1 MLLLCF
7 CIVEIRKEKS
17 MKKYWHK
24 LSLLQKN
31 VLLTVLVI
39 LTLVGSMGALS
50 FNMFQSSMMSIFERQ
65 SFETGDAV
73 LNQLDLEIVKDVAKN
88 PTAQRVK
95 KEKLTEQ
102 LDKAIKDMK
111 SVGQTYVT
119 GAKLNDKAELQ
130 IVDLDTKL
138 ANTVSVKPGEYYEQP
153 TYWMKTYDKVIQTK
167 QAQMTEVYED
177 ELGFWITILEPV
189 TDENKNIIA
198 IVAAD
203 LEASIIPLTKKN
215 FMIQGLL
222 FIIISLT
229 IAITIQIFISRNSL
243 SPLKDLQEGLRKV
256 GEGDLS
262 IKLNERSDDIGIT
275 NTYFNNTIKKFNS
288 IIDKVRQT
296 AEQVSTFSQE
306 LSVSTKEN
314 SIAFKE
320 IASAITGLNLGAHS
334 HEYVV
339 QKCLGIVQEMESKM
353 KEIKGDAKQV
363 GNALED
369 MDQHSVEGKDLIKK
383 IVNQMKRIKY
393 TVQDV
398 SSSIYALEVR
408 SKEIHEILTVITTI
422 SNQTNSLALNASTE
436 SSCAGEMGEEFSGV
450 ADEVRILAERTEAS
464 ARDIAKLIGE
474 TQAEAERAVRSIQKS
489 SKEVESGITLV
500 QSSGAFFEKISESAQ
515 SVTNQIKANSSNSRD
530 VLENSQSIVQAV
542 NELSHIANTYECS
555 SSNVEIS
562 MKEQEMYVQ
571 DIAELANSLN
581 WISQELQEL
590 IGGFKIK

>member
-1 MLLLCF
+1 
-7 CIVEIRKEKS
+7 

-50 FNMFQSSMMSIFERQ
+50 FNMFQNSMMSIFERQ

-73 LNQLDLEIVKDVAKN
+73 LNQLDLEIVRDVAKD

-119 GAKLNDKAELQ
+119 GSKLNDKAELQ
-130 IVDLDTKL
+130 IVALDTEL

-177 ELGFWITILEPV
+177 ELGFWVTILEPV

-203 LEASIIPLTKKN
+203 LDASIIPLTKKQ

-275 NTYFNNTIKKFNS
+275 NTYFNNTINKFNS

-296 AEQVSTFSQE
+296 AEQVSTSSQE

-314 SIAFKE
+314 STAFKE

-339 QKCLGIVQEMESKM
+339 QKCLEIVQEMESKM
-353 KEIKGDAKQV
+353 KEIKGAAKQV
-363 GNALED
+363 GNAVED
-369 MDQHSVEGKDLIKK
+369 MEQHSVEGKDLIKQ
-383 IVNQMKRIKY
+383 ILNQMKRIQD

-398 SSSIYALEVR
+398 PSSIYAFEAR

-422 SNQTNSLALNASTE
+422 SNQTNSLAFNASTE

-489 SKEVESGITLV
+489 SKEVELGITLV

-515 SVTNQIKANSSNSRD
+515 SVTNQIKATSNHSSDILKDN
-530 VLENSQSIVQAV
+530 QTIVQFI
-542 NELSHIANTYECS
+542 NELSHIANTYVNS
-555 SSNVEIS
+555 GSNVETS
-562 MKEQEMYVQ
+562 MKEQELYVQ
-571 DIAELANSLN
+571 DIAELANSLK
-581 WISQELQEL
+581 WLSQELQEL
-590 IGGFKIK
+590 IGEFKSK

>member
-1 MLLLCF
+1 
-7 CIVEIRKEKS
+7 

-50 FNMFQSSMMSIFERQ
+50 FNMFQNSMMSIFERQ

-73 LNQLDLEIVKDVAKN
+73 LNQLDLEIVRDVAKD

-95 KEKLTEQ
+95 KEKLTGQ
-102 LDKAIKDMK
+102 LDKSIKDMK

-130 IVDLDTKL
+130 IVALDTQL

-177 ELGFWITILEPV
+177 ELGFWVTILEPV

-243 SPLKDLQEGLRKV
+243 SPVKDLQEGLRKV

-275 NTYFNNTIKKFNS
+275 NIYFNNTIKKFNR

-296 AEQVSTFSQE
+296 AEQVSTSSQE

-339 QKCLGIVQEMESKM
+339 QKCFGIVQEMESKM
-353 KEIKGDAKQV
+353 KEIKGAAKQV
-363 GNALED
+363 GNAVED
-369 MDQHSVEGKDLIKK
+369 MEQHSVEGKDLIKQ
-383 IVNQMKRIKY
+383 IVNQMKRIQD

-398 SSSIYALEVR
+398 PSSIYAFEAR

-450 ADEVRILAERTEAS
+450 ADEVSILAERTEAS

-489 SKEVESGITLV
+489 SKEVELGISLV

-515 SVTNQIKANSSNSRD
+515 SVTNQIKATSNHSSDILKDN
-530 VLENSQSIVQAV
+530 QTIVHFI
-542 NELSHIANTYECS
+542 NELSHIANTYVNS
-555 SSNVEIS
+555 SSNVETS
-562 MKEQEMYVQ
+562 MKEQELYVQ
-571 DIAELANSLN
+571 EIAELANSLN
-581 WISQELQEL
+581 WLSQELQGL
-590 IGGFKIK
+590 IGEFKSK

>member
-1 MLLLCF
+1 MG
-7 CIVEIRKEKS
+7 
-17 MKKYWHK
+17 KYWHK

-31 VLLTVLVI
+31 ILLTVLVI
-39 LTLVGSMGALS
+39 LTLVGSIGALS

-73 LNQLDLEIVKDVAKN
+73 LNQLDLEIVRDVAKD

-102 LDKAIKDMK
+102 LDKSIKDMK
-111 SVGQTYVT
+111 SVGQTYAT

-130 IVDLDTKL
+130 IVALDTQL
-138 ANTVSVKPGEYYEQP
+138 ANTVSVKLGEYYEQP

-177 ELGFWITILEPV
+177 ELGFWVTILEPV

-203 LEASIIPLTKKN
+203 LDASIIPLTKKQ

-275 NTYFNNTIKKFNS
+275 NIYFNNTIKKFNS

-296 AEQVSTFSQE
+296 AEQVSTSSQE

-353 KEIKGDAKQV
+353 KEIKGATKQV

-369 MDQHSVEGKDLIKK
+369 MDQHSVEGKDLGKQ
-383 IVNQMKRIKY
+383 IVNQMKRIKD

-436 SSCAGEMGEEFSGV
+436 SSCAGERGEEFSGV
-450 ADEVRILAERTEAS
+450 ADELRILAERTEAS

-474 TQAEAERAVRSIQKS
+474 TQAEAERAVKSIQKS

-515 SVTNQIKANSSNSRD
+515 SVTNQIKANSNNSSD
-530 VLENSQSIVQAV
+530 ILKDNQTIVQFV
-542 NELSHIANTYECS
+542 NELSHIANTYVNS
-555 SSNVEIS
+555 SSNVETS
-562 MKEQEMYVQ
+562 MKEQELYVQ

-581 WISQELQEL
+581 WLSQELQGL
-590 IGGFKIK
+590 IGEFKSK

>member
-1 MLLLCF
+1 
-7 CIVEIRKEKS
+7 
-17 MKKYWHK
+17 MKKYWLK

-31 VLLTVLVI
+31 ILLTVLVI

-50 FNMFQSSMMSIFERQ
+50 FNMFQNSMMSIFERQ
-65 SFETGDAV
+65 SFETGDTV
-73 LNQLDLEIVKDVAKN
+73 INQLDVEIVRDVAKD

-130 IVDLDTKL
+130 IVALDTKL

-177 ELGFWITILEPV
+177 ELGFWVTILEPV

-203 LEASIIPLTKKN
+203 LDASIIPLTKKQ

-229 IAITIQIFISRNSL
+229 IAITIQIFISRSSL

-275 NTYFNNTIKKFNS
+275 NIYFNNTIKKFNS

-296 AEQVSTFSQE
+296 AEQVSTSSQE

-339 QKCLGIVQEMESKM
+339 QKCLGTVQEMESKM
-353 KEIKGDAKQV
+353 KEIKGAAKQV

-369 MDQHSVEGKDLIKK
+369 MDQHSAKGKDLIKQ
-383 IVNQMKRIKY
+383 IVNQMKRIKD

-398 SSSIYALEVR
+398 SSSIYALEAR

-422 SNQTNSLALNASTE
+422 SNQTHSLALNASTE

-450 ADEVRILAERTEAS
+450 ADEVRILAKRTEAS

-500 QSSGAFFEKISESAQ
+500 QSSGAFFEKISESAK
-515 SVTNQIKANSSNSRD
+515 SVTNQIKANSNNSSD
-530 VLENSQSIVQAV
+530 ILKDNQTIVQFV
-542 NELSHIANTYECS
+542 NELSHIVNTYVNS
-555 SSNVEIS
+555 SSNVEKS
-562 MKEQEMYVQ
+562 MKEQELYVQ

-581 WISQELQEL
+581 WLSQELQGL
-590 IGGFKIK
+590 IGEFKSK

>member
-1 MLLLCF
+1 
-7 CIVEIRKEKS
+7 

-73 LNQLDLEIVKDVAKN
+73 LNQLDLEIVKDVAKD

-102 LDKAIKDMK
+102 LDKSIKDMK
-111 SVGQTYVT
+111 SVGQTYAT

-130 IVDLDTKL
+130 IVALDTQL

-177 ELGFWITILEPV
+177 ELGFWVTILEPV

-203 LEASIIPLTKKN
+203 LDASIIPLTKKQ

-275 NTYFNNTIKKFNS
+275 NIYFNNTIKKFNS

-353 KEIKGDAKQV
+353 KEIKGAARQV
-363 GNALED
+363 GNALEE
-369 MDQHSVEGKDLIKK
+369 MDQHSVEGKDLIKQ
-383 IVNQMKRIKY
+383 IVNQMKRIRD

-398 SSSIYALEVR
+398 SFSIYALEVR

-436 SSCAGEMGEEFSGV
+436 SSCAGELGEEFSGV

-474 TQAEAERAVRSIQKS
+474 TQAEAERAVKSIQKS

-515 SVTNQIKANSSNSRD
+515 SVTNQIKANSNNSSD
-530 VLENSQSIVQAV
+530 ILKDNQTIVQFV
-542 NELSHIANTYECS
+542 NELSHIANTYVNS
-555 SSNVEIS
+555 SSNVETS
-562 MKEQEMYVQ
+562 MKEQELYVQ

-581 WISQELQEL
+581 WLSQELQGL
-590 IGGFKIK
+590 IGEFNSK

>member
-1 MLLLCF
+1 
-7 CIVEIRKEKS
+7 

-50 FNMFQSSMMSIFERQ
+50 FNMFQNSMMFIFERQ
-65 SFETGDAV
+65 SFETGDT
-73 LNQLDLEIVKDVAKN
+73 LINQLDLEIVRDVAKD
-88 PTAQRVK
+88 PTAQRVE

-102 LDKAIKDMK
+102 LDKAIKNMK

-130 IVDLDTKL
+130 LVALDTEL
-138 ANTVSVKPGEYYEQP
+138 ADTVSEKLGSVKTGDYYEHP
-153 TYWMKTYDKVIQTK
+153 THWKKTYDQVMKTK

-177 ELGFWITILEPV
+177 VLGTWVTILEPI
-189 TDENKNIIA
+189 TDENNNIIA

-203 LEASIIPLTKKN
+203 LDASIIPLTKKE
-215 FMIQGLL
+215 FIVHGLL

-229 IAITIQIFISRNSL
+229 IAITIQIFISRKSL

-275 NTYFNNTIKKFNS
+275 NIFFNNTIKKFNR

-296 AEQVSTFSQE
+296 AEQVSTSSQE
-306 LSVSTKEN
+306 LSVSTKAN

-320 IASAITGLNLGAHS
+320 IASATTGLNLGAHS

-339 QKCLGIVQEMESKM
+339 QKCLGIVQDMESKM
-353 KEIKGDAKQV
+353 KEIKGAAKQV
-363 GNALED
+363 RNASEE
-369 MDQHSVEGKDLIKK
+369 MEQHSGVGKDLIKR
-383 IVNQMKRIKY
+383 IVNQMIRIQD

-398 SSSIYALEVR
+398 CSSMYALEAR
-408 SKEIHEILTVITTI
+408 SKEISEILTVITTM
-422 SNQTNSLALNASTE
+422 SNQTSLLALNAYTE
-436 SSCAGEMGEEFSGV
+436 ASCAGELGKGFSVV
-450 ADEVRILAERTEAS
+450 ADEVRILAEKNEAS
-464 ARDIAKLIGE
+464 ARDIAKLIDE
-474 TQAEAERAVRSIQKS
+474 TQAEADEAVRSIQKS

-515 SVTNQIKANSSNSRD
+515 SVASQIKVASNNSSDILKDN
-530 VLENSQSIVQAV
+530 QTIVQIV
-542 NELSHIANTYECS
+542 NELSHIANTYVNS
-555 SSNVEIS
+555 SSNVETS
-562 MKEQEMYVQ
+562 MKEQELYVQ

-581 WISQELQEL
+581 WLSQELQEL
-590 IGGFKIK
+590 IGEFKSK

>member
-1 MLLLCF
+1 
-7 CIVEIRKEKS
+7 

-73 LNQLDLEIVKDVAKN
+73 LNQLDLEIVKDVAKD

-130 IVDLDTKL
+130 IVALDTQL

-153 TYWMKTYDKVIQTK
+153 TYWMKTYDKVMQTK

-177 ELGFWITILEPV
+177 ELGFWVTILEPV

-203 LEASIIPLTKKN
+203 LDASIIPLTKKQ

-262 IKLNERSDDIGIT
+262 IKLNEKSDDIGIT

-353 KEIKGDAKQV
+353 KEIKGAAKQV

-369 MDQHSVEGKDLIKK
+369 MDQHSVEGKDLIKQ
-383 IVNQMKRIKY
+383 IVNQMKRIKD

-408 SKEIHEILTVITTI
+408 SKETHEILTVITTI

-474 TQAEAERAVRSIQKS
+474 TQAEAERAVKSIQKS

-515 SVTNQIKANSSNSRD
+515 SVTNQIKANSNNSSD
-530 VLENSQSIVQAV
+530 ILKDNQTIVQFV
-542 NELSHIANTYECS
+542 NELSHIVNTYVNS
-555 SSNVEIS
+555 SSNVETS
-562 MKEQEMYVQ
+562 MKEQELYVQ

-581 WISQELQEL
+581 WLSQELQGL
-590 IGGFKIK
+590 IGEFKSK

>member
-1 MLLLCF
+1 
-7 CIVEIRKEKS
+7 

-50 FNMFQSSMMSIFERQ
+50 FNMFQNSMMSIFERQ

-73 LNQLDLEIVKDVAKN
+73 LNQLDLEMVRDVAKD

-102 LDKAIKDMK
+102 LDKSIKDMK

-130 IVDLDTKL
+130 IVALDTEL
-138 ANTVSVKPGEYYEQP
+138 ANTVSVKPVEYYEQP

-353 KEIKGDAKQV
+353 KEIKGVAKQV

-369 MDQHSVEGKDLIKK
+369 MEQHSVEGKDLIKQ
-383 IVNQMKRIKY
+383 IVNQMKRIQD

-398 SSSIYALEVR
+398 SSSIYAFEAR

-474 TQAEAERAVRSIQKS
+474 TQAEAERAVRSIQES
-489 SKEVESGITLV
+489 SKEVELGITLV

-515 SVTNQIKANSSNSRD
+515 SVTNQIKATSNHSSDILKN
-530 VLENSQSIVQAV
+530 NQTIVHFI
-542 NELSHIANTYECS
+542 NELSNIANTYVNS
-555 SSNVEIS
+555 SSNVETS
-562 MKEQEMYVQ
+562 MKEQELYVQ

-581 WISQELQEL
+581 WLSQELQGL
-590 IGGFKIK
+590 IGEFKNK

>member
-1 MLLLCF
+1 
-7 CIVEIRKEKS
+7 
-17 MKKYWHK
+17 
-24 LSLLQKN
+24 
-31 VLLTVLVI
+31 
-39 LTLVGSMGALS
+39 
-50 FNMFQSSMMSIFERQ
+50 MFQNSMMSIFERQ

-73 LNQLDLEIVKDVAKN
+73 LNQLDLEIVRDVAKD

-95 KEKLTEQ
+95 KEKLTGQ
-102 LDKAIKDMK
+102 LDKSIKDMK

-130 IVDLDTKL
+130 IVALDTQL

-177 ELGFWITILEPV
+177 ELGFWVTILEPV

-243 SPLKDLQEGLRKV
+243 SPVKDLQEGLRKV

-275 NTYFNNTIKKFNS
+275 NIYFNNTIKKFNR

-296 AEQVSTFSQE
+296 AEQVSTSSQE

-339 QKCLGIVQEMESKM
+339 QKCFGIVQEMESKM
-353 KEIKGDAKQV
+353 KEIKGAAKQV
-363 GNALED
+363 GNAVED
-369 MDQHSVEGKDLIKK
+369 MEQHSVEGKDLIKQ
-383 IVNQMKRIKY
+383 IVNQMKRIQD

-398 SSSIYALEVR
+398 PSSIYAFEAR

-450 ADEVRILAERTEAS
+450 ADEVSILAERTEAS

-489 SKEVESGITLV
+489 SKEVELGISLV

-515 SVTNQIKANSSNSRD
+515 SVTNQIKATSNHSSDILKDN
-530 VLENSQSIVQAV
+530 QTIVHFI
-542 NELSHIANTYECS
+542 NELSHIANTYVNS
-555 SSNVEIS
+555 SSNVETS
-562 MKEQEMYVQ
+562 MKEQELYVQ
-571 DIAELANSLN
+571 EIAELANSLN
-581 WISQELQEL
+581 WLSQELQGL
-590 IGGFKIK
+590 IGEFKSK

>member
-1 MLLLCF
+1 
-7 CIVEIRKEKS
+7 

-50 FNMFQSSMMSIFERQ
+50 FNMFQNSMMSIFERQ

-73 LNQLDLEIVKDVAKN
+73 LNQLDLEIVRDVAKD

-102 LDKAIKDMK
+102 LDKSIKDMK

-119 GAKLNDKAELQ
+119 GAKLNEKAELQ
-130 IVDLDTKL
+130 IVALDTEL

-167 QAQMTEVYED
+167 EAQMTEVYED
-177 ELGFWITILEPV
+177 ELGFWVTILEPV

-203 LEASIIPLTKKN
+203 LEASVIPLTKKN

-275 NTYFNNTIKKFNS
+275 NIYFNNTIKKFNR

-296 AEQVSTFSQE
+296 AEQVSTSSQE

-353 KEIKGDAKQV
+353 KEIKGVAKQV

-369 MDQHSVEGKDLIKK
+369 MEQHSVEGKDLIKQ
-383 IVNQMKRIKY
+383 IVNQMKRIQD

-398 SSSIYALEVR
+398 SSSIYAFEAR

-450 ADEVRILAERTEAS
+450 ADEVRILAKRTEAS

-474 TQAEAERAVRSIQKS
+474 TQAEAERAVRSIQES
-489 SKEVESGITLV
+489 SKEVELGITLV

-515 SVTNQIKANSSNSRD
+515 SVTNQIKATSNHSSEILTDN
-530 VLENSQSIVQAV
+530 QTIVQFI
-542 NELSHIANTYECS
+542 NELSHIANTYVNS
-555 SSNVEIS
+555 SSNVETS
-562 MKEQEMYVQ
+562 MKEQELYVQ

-581 WISQELQEL
+581 WLSQELQGL
-590 IGGFKIK
+590 IGEFKSK

>member
-1 MLLLCF
+1 
-7 CIVEIRKEKS
+7 

-50 FNMFQSSMMSIFERQ
+50 FNMFQNSMMSIFERQ

-73 LNQLDLEIVKDVAKN
+73 LNQLDLEIVRDVAKD

-102 LDKAIKDMK
+102 LNKSIKDMK

-119 GAKLNDKAELQ
+119 GAKLNEKAELQ
-130 IVDLDTKL
+130 IVALDTEL

-177 ELGFWITILEPV
+177 ELGFWVTILEPV

-275 NTYFNNTIKKFNS
+275 NIYFNNTIKKFNK
-288 IIDKVRQT
+288 IIDKVRET
-296 AEQVSTFSQE
+296 AEQVSTSSQE

-353 KEIKGDAKQV
+353 KEIKGAAKQV

-369 MDQHSVEGKDLIKK
+369 MEQHSVEGKDLIKQ
-383 IVNQMKRIKY
+383 IVNQMKRIQD

-398 SSSIYALEVR
+398 SSSIYAFEAR

-450 ADEVRILAERTEAS
+450 ADEVHILAERTEAS

-474 TQAEAERAVRSIQKS
+474 TQPEAERAVRSIQKS
-489 SKEVESGITLV
+489 SKEVEVGITLV

-515 SVTNQIKANSSNSRD
+515 SVTNQIKATSNHSSEILTDN
-530 VLENSQSIVQAV
+530 QTIVQFI
-542 NELSHIANTYECS
+542 NELSHIANTYVNS
-555 SSNVEIS
+555 SSNVETS
-562 MKEQEMYVQ
+562 MKEQELYVQ

-581 WISQELQEL
+581 WLSQELQGL
-590 IGGFKIK
+590 IGEFKSK

>member
-1 MLLLCF
+1 
-7 CIVEIRKEKS
+7 

-50 FNMFQSSMMSIFERQ
+50 FNMFQNSMMSIFERQ

-73 LNQLDLEIVKDVAKN
+73 LNQLDLEIVRDVAKD

-102 LDKAIKDMK
+102 LDKSIKDMK

-119 GAKLNDKAELQ
+119 GAKLNEKAELQ
-130 IVDLDTKL
+130 IVALDTEL

-177 ELGFWITILEPV
+177 ELGFWVTILEPV

-275 NTYFNNTIKKFNS
+275 NIYFNNTIKKFNK
-288 IIDKVRQT
+288 IIDKVRET
-296 AEQVSTFSQE
+296 AEQVSTSSKE

-353 KEIKGDAKQV
+353 KEIKGAAKQV

-369 MDQHSVEGKDLIKK
+369 MEQHSVEGKDLIKQ
-383 IVNQMKRIKY
+383 IVNQMKRIQD

-398 SSSIYALEVR
+398 SSSIYAFEAR

-450 ADEVRILAERTEAS
+450 ADEVHILAERTEAS

-489 SKEVESGITLV
+489 SKEVEVGITLV
-500 QSSGAFFEKISESAQ
+500 QSSGAFFEKISESAH
-515 SVTNQIKANSSNSRD
+515 SVTNQIKATSNHSSEILTDN
-530 VLENSQSIVQAV
+530 QTIVQFI
-542 NELSHIANTYECS
+542 NELSHIANTYVNS
-555 SSNVEIS
+555 SSNVETS
-562 MKEQEMYVQ
+562 MKEQELYVQ

-581 WISQELQEL
+581 WLSQELQGL
-590 IGGFKIK
+590 IGEFKSK

>member
-1 MLLLCF
+1 
-7 CIVEIRKEKS
+7 

-31 VLLTVLVI
+31 VLLTVLLI

-50 FNMFQSSMMSIFERQ
+50 FNMFQNSMMSIFERQ

-73 LNQLDLEIVKDVAKN
+73 LNQLDLEIVRDVAKD
-88 PTAQRVK
+88 PTAQRVN

-102 LDKAIKDMK
+102 LDKAIKDME

-130 IVDLDTKL
+130 IVALDTEL

-153 TYWMKTYDKVIQTK
+153 TYWMKTYDKVKQTK

-177 ELGFWITILEPV
+177 ELGFWVTILEPV

-203 LEASIIPLTKKN
+203 LDASIIPITKKQ
-215 FMIQGLL
+215 FIVQGLL

-229 IAITIQIFISRNSL
+229 IAITMQIFISRNSI

-275 NTYFNNTIKKFNS
+275 NAYFNNTIKKFNR

-296 AEQVSTFSQE
+296 AEQVSTSSQE

-320 IASAITGLNLGAHS
+320 VTSAITGLNLGAHS
-334 HEYVV
+334 HEYVL
-339 QKCLGIVQEMESKM
+339 QKFLGIVQEMESKM
-353 KEIKGDAKQV
+353 KEIKGAAKQV
-363 GNALED
+363 GNVSED
-369 MDQHSVEGKDLIKK
+369 IEQHSVEGKDLIKQ
-383 IVNQMKRIKY
+383 IVNQMKRIKD

-398 SSSIYALEVR
+398 SSSIYALEAR
-408 SKEIHEILTVITTI
+408 SKEINEILTVITTI
-422 SNQTNSLALNASTE
+422 SNQTNSLALDASTE
-436 SSCAGEMGEEFSGV
+436 SSCAGEMGEEFPGV

-474 TQAEAERAVRSIQKS
+474 TQTEAERAVRSIQKS
-489 SKEVESGITLV
+489 SKEVELGIILV

-515 SVTNQIKANSSNSRD
+515 SVTNQIKATSNNSSDILKDN
-530 VLENSQSIVQAV
+530 QSIVQFV
-542 NELSHIANTYECS
+542 NELSHIANTYVNS
-555 SSNVEIS
+555 SSNVEKS
-562 MKEQEMYVQ
+562 MKEQELYVQ

-581 WISQELQEL
+581 WLSQELQEL
-590 IGGFKIK
+590 IGEFKSK

>member
-1 MLLLCF
+1 
-7 CIVEIRKEKS
+7 

-73 LNQLDLEIVKDVAKN
+73 LNQLDLEIVKDVAKD

-130 IVDLDTKL
+130 IVALDTKL

-177 ELGFWITILEPV
+177 ELGFWVTILEPV

-203 LEASIIPLTKKN
+203 LDASIIPLTKKQ

-353 KEIKGDAKQV
+353 KEIKGAAKQV

-369 MDQHSVEGKDLIKK
+369 MDQYSVEGKDLIKQ
-383 IVNQMKRIKY
+383 IVNQMKRIKE

-450 ADEVRILAERTEAS
+450 ADEVRILVERTEAS

-474 TQAEAERAVRSIQKS
+474 TQAEVERAARSIQKS

-500 QSSGAFFEKISESAQ
+500 QNSGAFFEKISESAQ
-515 SVTNQIKANSSNSRD
+515 SVTNQIKANSNNSSD
-530 VLENSQSIVQAV
+530 ILKDNQTIVQFV
-542 NELSHIANTYECS
+542 NELSHIANTYVNS
-555 SSNVEIS
+555 SSNVETS
-562 MKEQEMYVQ
+562 MKEQKLYVQ

-581 WISQELQEL
+581 WLSQELQGL
-590 IGGFKIK
+590 IGEFKSK

>member
-1 MLLLCF
+1 
-7 CIVEIRKEKS
+7 

-39 LTLVGSMGALS
+39 LTLVGSMGLLS
-50 FNMFQSSMMSIFERQ
+50 FNMFQNSMMSIFERQ
-65 SFETGDAV
+65 SFETGETII
-73 LNQLDLEIVKDVAKN
+73 NQLDLEIVRDVAKD

-102 LDKAIKDMK
+102 LDKSIKDMK

-119 GAKLNDKAELQ
+119 GAKLSEKAELQ
-130 IVDLDTKL
+130 IVALDTEL

-177 ELGFWITILEPV
+177 ELGFWVTILEPV

-243 SPLKDLQEGLRKV
+243 LPLKDLQEGLRKV

-275 NTYFNNTIKKFNS
+275 NIYFNNTIQKFNR

-296 AEQVSTFSQE
+296 AEQVSTSSQE

-339 QKCLGIVQEMESKM
+339 QKCLEIIQEMESKM
-353 KEIKGDAKQV
+353 KEIKGAAKQV

-369 MDQHSVEGKDLIKK
+369 MEQHSVEGKDLIKQ
-383 IVNQMKRIKY
+383 IVNQMKRIQD

-398 SSSIYALEVR
+398 PSSIYAFEAR

-489 SKEVESGITLV
+489 SKEVELGITLV
-500 QSSGAFFEKISESAQ
+500 QSSGAFFEQISESAQ
-515 SVTNQIKANSSNSRD
+515 SVTNQIKATSNHSSDILKN
-530 VLENSQSIVQAV
+530 NQTIVQFI
-542 NELSHIANTYECS
+542 NELSHIANTYVNS
-555 SSNVEIS
+555 SSNVETS
-562 MKEQEMYVQ
+562 MKEQELYVQ

-581 WISQELQEL
+581 WLSQELQGL
-590 IGGFKIK
+590 IGEFKSK

>member
-1 MLLLCF
+1 
-7 CIVEIRKEKS
+7 

-31 VLLTVLVI
+31 VLLTVVVI
-39 LTLVGSMGALS
+39 LTLVGSMGLLS
-50 FNMFQSSMMSIFERQ
+50 FNMFQNSMMSIFERQ
-65 SFETGDAV
+65 SFETGDTII
-73 LNQLDLEIVKDVAKN
+73 NQLDLEIVRDVAKD

-102 LDKAIKDMK
+102 LDKAIKNMK

-130 IVDLDTKL
+130 LVALDTEL
-138 ANTVSVKPGEYYEQP
+138 ADTVSVKTGDYYEHP
-153 TYWMKTYDKVIQTK
+153 THWKKTYDQVMKTK

-177 ELGFWITILEPV
+177 VLGTWVTILEPI
-189 TDENKNIIA
+189 TDENNNIIA

-203 LEASIIPLTKKN
+203 LDASIIPLTKKE
-215 FMIQGLL
+215 FIVHGLL

-229 IAITIQIFISRNSL
+229 IAITIQIFISRKSL

-275 NTYFNNTIKKFNS
+275 NIYFNNTIKKFNR

-296 AEQVSTFSQE
+296 AEQVSTSSQE

-314 SIAFKE
+314 SIAFKG

-353 KEIKGDAKQV
+353 EEIKRAAKQV
-363 GNALED
+363 ATASED
-369 MDQHSVEGKDLIKK
+369 MEQHSVEGKDLIKQ
-383 IVNQMKRIKY
+383 IVNQMKRSRDSI
-393 TVQDV
+393 QSV
-398 SSSIYALEVR
+398 SSSIYALEAR
-408 SKEIHEILTVITTI
+408 FKGISEIITVITNI
-422 SNQTNSLALNASTE
+422 SNRTNLLALNASTE
-436 SSCAGEMGEEFSGV
+436 SSYAGEMGKGFSV
-450 ADEVRILAERTEAS
+450 VVDEVRILAERTEAS

-474 TQAEAERAVRSIQKS
+474 TQAETEEAVRSIQNG
-489 SKEVESGITLV
+489 SKEIESGITLV
-500 QSSGAFFEKISESAQ
+500 QSSDAFFEKISESAQ
-515 SVTNQIKANSSNSRD
+515 SVTNQIKETSNNSSDILKDN
-530 VLENSQSIVQAV
+530 QTIVQIV
-542 NELSHIANTYECS
+542 NELSYIANTYVNS

-562 MKEQEMYVQ
+562 MKEQELYVQ
-571 DIAELANSLN
+571 YIAELANSFN
-581 WISQELQEL
+581 WLSQELQEL
-590 IGGFKIK
+590 IGEFKNK

>member
-1 MLLLCF
+1 
-7 CIVEIRKEKS
+7 

-50 FNMFQSSMMSIFERQ
+50 FNMFQNSMMSIFERQ

-73 LNQLDLEIVKDVAKN
+73 LNQLDLEIVRDVAKD

-102 LDKAIKDMK
+102 LNKSIKDMK

-119 GAKLNDKAELQ
+119 GAKLNEKAELQ
-130 IVDLDTKL
+130 IVALDTEL

-177 ELGFWITILEPV
+177 ELGFWVTILEPV

-229 IAITIQIFISRNSL
+229 MAITIQIFISRNSL

-275 NTYFNNTIKKFNS
+275 NIYFNNTIKKFNK
-288 IIDKVRQT
+288 IIDKVRET
-296 AEQVSTFSQE
+296 AEQVSTSSQE

-353 KEIKGDAKQV
+353 KEIKGAAKQV

-369 MDQHSVEGKDLIKK
+369 MEQHSVEGKDLIKQ
-383 IVNQMKRIKY
+383 IVNQMKRIQD

-398 SSSIYALEVR
+398 SSSIYAFEAR

-450 ADEVRILAERTEAS
+450 ADEVHILAERTEAS

-489 SKEVESGITLV
+489 SKEVEVGITLV

-515 SVTNQIKANSSNSRD
+515 SVTNQIKATSNHSSEILTDN
-530 VLENSQSIVQAV
+530 QTIVQFI
-542 NELSHIANTYECS
+542 NELSHIANTYVNS
-555 SSNVEIS
+555 SSNVETS
-562 MKEQEMYVQ
+562 MKEQELYVQ

-581 WISQELQEL
+581 WLSQELQGL
-590 IGGFKIK
+590 IGGFKSK

>member
-1 MLLLCF
+1 
-7 CIVEIRKEKS
+7 

-50 FNMFQSSMMSIFERQ
+50 FNMFQNSMMSIFERQ

-73 LNQLDLEIVKDVAKN
+73 LNQLDLEIVRDVAKD

-102 LDKAIKDMK
+102 LNKSIKDMK

-119 GAKLNDKAELQ
+119 GAKLNEKAELQ
-130 IVDLDTKL
+130 IVALDTEL

-177 ELGFWITILEPV
+177 ELGFWVTILEPV

-275 NTYFNNTIKKFNS
+275 NIYFNNTIKKFNK
-288 IIDKVRQT
+288 IIDKVRET
-296 AEQVSTFSQE
+296 AEQVSTSSQE

-353 KEIKGDAKQV
+353 KEIKGAAKQV

-369 MDQHSVEGKDLIKK
+369 MEQHSVEGKDLIKQ
-383 IVNQMKRIKY
+383 IVNQMKRIQD

-398 SSSIYALEVR
+398 SSSIYAFKAR

-450 ADEVRILAERTEAS
+450 ADEVHILAERTKAS

-489 SKEVESGITLV
+489 SKEVEVGITLV

-515 SVTNQIKANSSNSRD
+515 SVTNQIKATSNHSSEILTDN
-530 VLENSQSIVQAV
+530 QTIVQFI
-542 NELSHIANTYECS
+542 NELSHIANTYVNS
-555 SSNVEIS
+555 SSNVETS
-562 MKEQEMYVQ
+562 MKEQELYVQ

-581 WISQELQEL
+581 WLSQELQGL
-590 IGGFKIK
+590 IGEFKSK

>member
-1 MLLLCF
+1 
-7 CIVEIRKEKS
+7 

-50 FNMFQSSMMSIFERQ
+50 FNMFQNSMMSIFERQ

-73 LNQLDLEIVKDVAKN
+73 LNQLDLEIVRDVAKA

-102 LDKAIKDMK
+102 LDKSIKDMK

-119 GAKLNDKAELQ
+119 GAKLNDKTELQ
-130 IVDLDTKL
+130 IVALDTEL

-177 ELGFWITILEPV
+177 ELGFWVTILEPV

-275 NTYFNNTIKKFNS
+275 NIYFNNTIKKFNR

-296 AEQVSTFSQE
+296 AEQVLTSSQE

-314 SIAFKE
+314 SVAFKE

-339 QKCLGIVQEMESKM
+339 QKCLEIVQEMESKM
-353 KEIKGDAKQV
+353 KEIKGAAKQV

-369 MDQHSVEGKDLIKK
+369 MEQHSVEGKGLIKQ
-383 IVNQMKRIKY
+383 IVNQMKRNRDR
-393 TVQDV
+393 VQEV

-489 SKEVESGITLV
+489 SKEVEVGITLV

-515 SVTNQIKANSSNSRD
+515 SVTNQIKATSNHSSDILKDN
-530 VLENSQSIVQAV
+530 QTIVQFV
-542 NELSHIANTYECS
+542 NELSHIANTYVNS
-555 SSNVEIS
+555 SSNVETS
-562 MKEQEMYVQ
+562 MKEQELYVQ

-581 WISQELQEL
+581 WLSQELQGL
-590 IGGFKIK
+590 IGEFKSN

>member
-1 MLLLCF
+1 
-7 CIVEIRKEKS
+7 

-50 FNMFQSSMMSIFERQ
+50 FNMFQNSMMSIFERQ

-73 LNQLDLEIVKDVAKN
+73 LNQLDLEIVRDVAKD

-102 LDKAIKDMK
+102 LDKSIKDMK

-119 GAKLNDKAELQ
+119 GAKLNEKAELQ
-130 IVDLDTKL
+130 IVALDTEL
-138 ANTVSVKPGEYYEQP
+138 ANAVSVKPGEYYEQP

-177 ELGFWITILEPV
+177 ELGFWVTILEPV

-203 LEASIIPLTKKN
+203 LEASVIPLTKKD

-275 NTYFNNTIKKFNS
+275 NIYFNNTIKKFNR

-296 AEQVSTFSQE
+296 AEQVSTSSQE

-320 IASAITGLNLGAHS
+320 IASAITGLNLGVHS

-339 QKCLGIVQEMESKM
+339 QKCLGIVQKMESKM
-353 KEIKGDAKQV
+353 QEIKGAAKQV
-363 GNALED
+363 GNDLED
-369 MDQHSVEGKDLIKK
+369 MEQHSVEGKDLIKQ
-383 IVNQMKRIKY
+383 IVNQMKRIKD

-398 SSSIYALEVR
+398 SSSIYALEAR

-436 SSCAGEMGEEFSGV
+436 PSCAGEMGEEFSCV
-450 ADEVRILAERTEAS
+450 AEEVRILAERTKAS

-474 TQAEAERAVRSIQKS
+474 TQAEAERAVRSIKKS

-515 SVTNQIKANSSNSRD
+515 SVTNQIKATSNHSSDMLKDN
-530 VLENSQSIVQAV
+530 QTIVQFV
-542 NELSHIANTYECS
+542 NELSHIANTYVNS
-555 SSNVEIS
+555 SSNVKIS
-562 MKEQEMYVQ
+562 MKEQELYVQ
-571 DIAELANSLN
+571 DIAELANSLK
-581 WISQELQEL
+581 WLSQELQEL
-590 IGGFKIK
+590 IGEFRSK

>member
-1 MLLLCF
+1 
-7 CIVEIRKEKS
+7 

-39 LTLVGSMGALS
+39 LTLIGSMGALS
-50 FNMFQSSMMSIFERQ
+50 FNMFQNSMMSIFERQ

-73 LNQLDLEIVKDVAKN
+73 LNQLDLEIVKDVAKD

-102 LDKAIKDMK
+102 LNKSIKDMK

-119 GAKLNDKAELQ
+119 GAKLNEKAELQ
-130 IVDLDTKL
+130 IVALDTEL

-177 ELGFWITILEPV
+177 ELGFWVTILEPV

-275 NTYFNNTIKKFNS
+275 NIYFNNTIKKFNK
-288 IIDKVRQT
+288 IIDKVRES
-296 AEQVSTFSQE
+296 AEQVSTSSQE

-353 KEIKGDAKQV
+353 KEIKGAAKQV

-369 MDQHSVEGKDLIKK
+369 MEQHSVEGKDLIKQ
-383 IVNQMKRIKY
+383 IVNQMKRIQD

-398 SSSIYALEVR
+398 SSSIYAFEAR

-422 SNQTNSLALNASTE
+422 SNQTNLLALNASTE

-450 ADEVRILAERTEAS
+450 ADEVHILAERTEAS

-474 TQAEAERAVRSIQKS
+474 TQDEAERAVRSIQKS
-489 SKEVESGITLV
+489 SKEVEVGITLV

-515 SVTNQIKANSSNSRD
+515 SVTNQIKATSNHSSEILTDN
-530 VLENSQSIVQAV
+530 QTIVQFI
-542 NELSHIANTYECS
+542 NELSHIANTYVNS
-555 SSNVEIS
+555 SSNVETS
-562 MKEQEMYVQ
+562 MKEQELYVQ

-581 WISQELQEL
+581 WLSQELQGL
-590 IGGFKIK
+590 IGEFKSK

>member
-1 MLLLCF
+1 
-7 CIVEIRKEKS
+7 

-50 FNMFQSSMMSIFERQ
+50 FNMFQNSMMSIFERQ

-73 LNQLDLEIVKDVAKN
+73 LNQLDLEIVRDVAKD

-102 LDKAIKDMK
+102 LDKSIKDMK

-119 GAKLNDKAELQ
+119 GAKLNEKAELQ
-130 IVDLDTKL
+130 IVALDTEL

-177 ELGFWITILEPV
+177 ELGFWVTILEPV

-198 IVAAD
+198 IVAGD
-203 LEASIIPLTKKN
+203 LEASIIPHTKKN

-275 NTYFNNTIKKFNS
+275 NIYFNNTIKKFNR

-296 AEQVSTFSQE
+296 AEQVLTSSQE

-314 SIAFKE
+314 SRAFKE

-334 HEYVV
+334 HEYVA

-353 KEIKGDAKQV
+353 KEIKAAAKQV

-369 MDQHSVEGKDLIKK
+369 MEQHSVEGKDLIKQ
-383 IVNQMKRIKY
+383 IVNQMKRIHD

-398 SSSIYALEVR
+398 PSSIYAFEAR

-464 ARDIAKLIGE
+464 SRDIAKLIGE

-489 SKEVESGITLV
+489 SKEVELGITLV

-515 SVTNQIKANSSNSRD
+515 SVTNQIKATSNHSSDILKDN
-530 VLENSQSIVQAV
+530 QTIVQFV
-542 NELSHIANTYECS
+542 NELSHIANTYVNN
-555 SSNVEIS
+555 SSNVETS
-562 MKEQEMYVQ
+562 MKEQELYVQ
-571 DIAELANSLN
+571 DIAELANSLK
-581 WISQELQEL
+581 WLSQELQEL
-590 IGGFKIK
+590 IGEFKSK

>member
-1 MLLLCF
+1 
-7 CIVEIRKEKS
+7 

-50 FNMFQSSMMSIFERQ
+50 FNMFQNSMMSIFERQ

-73 LNQLDLEIVKDVAKN
+73 LNQLDLEIVRDVAKD

-102 LDKAIKDMK
+102 LDKSIKDMK

-130 IVDLDTKL
+130 IVALDTEL

-177 ELGFWITILEPV
+177 ELGFWVTILEPV

-275 NTYFNNTIKKFNS
+275 NIYFNNTIKKFNK
-288 IIDKVRQT
+288 IIDKVRET
-296 AEQVSTFSQE
+296 AEQVSTSSQE

-353 KEIKGDAKQV
+353 KEIKGAAKQV

-369 MDQHSVEGKDLIKK
+369 MEQHSVEGKDLTKQ
-383 IVNQMKRIKY
+383 IVNQMKRIQD

-398 SSSIYALEVR
+398 SSSIYAFEAR

-450 ADEVRILAERTEAS
+450 ADEVHILAERTEAS

-489 SKEVESGITLV
+489 SKEVEVGITLV

-515 SVTNQIKANSSNSRD
+515 SVTNQIKATSNHSSEILTDN
-530 VLENSQSIVQAV
+530 QTIVQFI
-542 NELSHIANTYECS
+542 NELSHIANTYVNS
-555 SSNVEIS
+555 SSNVETS
-562 MKEQEMYVQ
+562 MKEQELYVQ

-581 WISQELQEL
+581 WLSQELQGL
-590 IGGFKIK
+590 IGEFKSK

>member
-1 MLLLCF
+1 
-7 CIVEIRKEKS
+7 
-17 MKKYWHK
+17 KKYWHK

-50 FNMFQSSMMSIFERQ
+50 FNMFQNSMMSIFERQ

-73 LNQLDLEIVKDVAKN
+73 LNQLDLEIVRDVAKD

-95 KEKLTEQ
+95 KEKLTGQ
-102 LDKAIKDMK
+102 LDKSIKDMK

-130 IVDLDTKL
+130 IVALDTQL

-177 ELGFWITILEPV
+177 ELGFWVTILEPV

-243 SPLKDLQEGLRKV
+243 SPVKDLQEGLRKV

-275 NTYFNNTIKKFNS
+275 NIYFNNTIKKFNR

-296 AEQVSTFSQE
+296 AEQVSTSSQE

-339 QKCLGIVQEMESKM
+339 QKCFGIVQEMESKM
-353 KEIKGDAKQV
+353 KEIKGAAKQV
-363 GNALED
+363 GNAVED
-369 MDQHSVEGKDLIKK
+369 MEQHSVEGKDLIKQ
-383 IVNQMKRIKY
+383 IVNQMKRIQD

-398 SSSIYALEVR
+398 PSSIYAFEAR

-450 ADEVRILAERTEAS
+450 ADEVSILAERTEAS

-489 SKEVESGITLV
+489 SKEVELGISLV

-515 SVTNQIKANSSNSRD
+515 SVTNQIKATSNHSSDILKDN
-530 VLENSQSIVQAV
+530 QTIVHFI
-542 NELSHIANTYECS
+542 NELSHIANTYVNS
-555 SSNVEIS
+555 SSNVETS
-562 MKEQEMYVQ
+562 MKEQELYVQ
-571 DIAELANSLN
+571 EIAELANSLN
-581 WISQELQEL
+581 WLSQELQGL
-590 IGGFKIK
+590 IGEFKSK

>member
-1 MLLLCF
+1 
-7 CIVEIRKEKS
+7 

-39 LTLVGSMGALS
+39 LTLVGSIGALS
-50 FNMFQSSMMSIFERQ
+50 FNMFQSSIMSIFERQ

-73 LNQLDLEIVKDVAKN
+73 LNQLDLEIVKDVAKD
-88 PTAQRVK
+88 PTAQREK

-119 GAKLNDKAELQ
+119 GAKLNNKAELQ
-130 IVDLDTKL
+130 IVALDTKL

-177 ELGFWITILEPV
+177 ELGFWVTILEPV

-203 LEASIIPLTKKN
+203 LDASIIPLTKKQ

-275 NTYFNNTIKKFNS
+275 NIYFNNTIKKFNS

-296 AEQVSTFSQE
+296 AEQVSTSSQE

-353 KEIKGDAKQV
+353 KEIKGAAKQV

-369 MDQHSVEGKDLIKK
+369 MDQHSAKGKDLIKQ
-383 IVNQMKRIKY
+383 IVNQMKRIKD

-474 TQAEAERAVRSIQKS
+474 TQAEAERAVKSIQKS

-515 SVTNQIKANSSNSRD
+515 SVTNQIKANSNNSSD
-530 VLENSQSIVQAV
+530 ILKDNQTIVQFV
-542 NELSHIANTYECS
+542 NELSHIANTYVNS
-555 SSNVEIS
+555 SSNVETS
-562 MKEQEMYVQ
+562 MKEQELYVQ
-571 DIAELANSLN
+571 GIAELANSLN
-581 WISQELQEL
+581 WLSQELQGL
-590 IGGFKIK
+590 IGEFKSK

>member
-1 MLLLCF
+1 
-7 CIVEIRKEKS
+7 
-17 MKKYWHK
+17 MKKYWRK

-65 SFETGDAV
+65 SFETGDSV
-73 LNQLDLEIVKDVAKN
+73 LNQLDLEIVKDVAKD

-130 IVDLDTKL
+130 IVALDTQL
-138 ANTVSVKPGEYYEQP
+138 ANTVSVKPGEYYKQP

-177 ELGFWITILEPV
+177 ELGFWVTILEPV

-203 LEASIIPLTKKN
+203 LDASIIPLTKKQ
-215 FMIQGLL
+215 FIIQGLL

-275 NTYFNNTIKKFNS
+275 NIYFNNTIKKFNS

-296 AEQVSTFSQE
+296 AEQVSTSSQE

-353 KEIKGDAKQV
+353 KEIKGAAKQV
-363 GNALED
+363 GNTLED
-369 MDQHSVEGKDLIKK
+369 MDQHSVEGKDLIKQ
-383 IVNQMKRIKY
+383 IVNQMKRIRD

-474 TQAEAERAVRSIQKS
+474 TQAEAERVVKSIQKS

-500 QSSGAFFEKISESAQ
+500 QSSGALFEKISESAQ
-515 SVTNQIKANSSNSRD
+515 SVTNQIKANSNNSSD
-530 VLENSQSIVQAV
+530 ILKDNQTIVQFV
-542 NELSHIANTYECS
+542 NELSHIANTYVNS
-555 SSNVEIS
+555 SSNVETS
-562 MKEQEMYVQ
+562 MKEQELYVQ

-581 WISQELQEL
+581 WLSQELQGL
-590 IGGFKIK
+590 IGEFNSK

>member
-1 MLLLCF
+1 
-7 CIVEIRKEKS
+7 

-50 FNMFQSSMMSIFERQ
+50 FNMFQNSMMSIFERQ

-73 LNQLDLEIVKDVAKN
+73 LNQLDLEIVRDVAKD

-102 LDKAIKDMK
+102 LDKSIKDMK

-130 IVDLDTKL
+130 IVALGTEL

-177 ELGFWITILEPV
+177 ELGFWVTILEPV

-275 NTYFNNTIKKFNS
+275 NIYFNNTIKKFNR

-296 AEQVSTFSQE
+296 AEQVSTSSQE

-353 KEIKGDAKQV
+353 KEIKAAAKQV

-369 MDQHSVEGKDLIKK
+369 MEQHSVEGKDLIKQ
-383 IVNQMKRIKY
+383 IVNQMKRIQD

-398 SSSIYALEVR
+398 PSSIYAFEAR

-474 TQAEAERAVRSIQKS
+474 TQAEAERAVRSMQKS
-489 SKEVESGITLV
+489 SKEVELGITLV

-515 SVTNQIKANSSNSRD
+515 SVTNQIKATSNHSSDILKN
-530 VLENSQSIVQAV
+530 NQTIVQFI
-542 NELSHIANTYECS
+542 NELSHIANTYVNS
-555 SSNVEIS
+555 SSNVETS
-562 MKEQEMYVQ
+562 MKEQELYVQ

-581 WISQELQEL
+581 WLSQELQGL
-590 IGGFKIK
+590 IGEFKSK

>member
-1 MLLLCF
+1 
-7 CIVEIRKEKS
+7 

-50 FNMFQSSMMSIFERQ
+50 FNMFQNSMMSIFERQ

-73 LNQLDLEIVKDVAKN
+73 LNQLDLEIVRDVAKD

-102 LDKAIKDMK
+102 LDKSIKDMK

-119 GAKLNDKAELQ
+119 GVKLNDKAELQ
-130 IVDLDTKL
+130 IVALDTEL

-177 ELGFWITILEPV
+177 ELGFWVTILEPV

-275 NTYFNNTIKKFNS
+275 NIYFNNTIKKFNR

-296 AEQVSTFSQE
+296 AEQVSTSSQE

-320 IASAITGLNLGAHS
+320 IASAITGLNLGVHS

-353 KEIKGDAKQV
+353 KEIKGAAKQV

-369 MDQHSVEGKDLIKK
+369 MEQNSVEGKDLIKQ
-383 IVNQMKRIKY
+383 IVNQMKRIQD

-398 SSSIYALEVR
+398 PSSIYAFESR

-436 SSCAGEMGEEFSGV
+436 SSCAGEMGEEFSDV

-489 SKEVESGITLV
+489 SKEVELGITLV

-515 SVTNQIKANSSNSRD
+515 SVTNQIKATSNHSSDILKN
-530 VLENSQSIVQAV
+530 NQTIVQFI
-542 NELSHIANTYECS
+542 NELSHIANTYVNS
-555 SSNVEIS
+555 SSNVEKS
-562 MKEQEMYVQ
+562 MKEQELYVQ

-581 WISQELQEL
+581 WLSQELQGL
-590 IGGFKIK
+590 IGEFKSK

>member
-1 MLLLCF
+1 
-7 CIVEIRKEKS
+7 

-50 FNMFQSSMMSIFERQ
+50 FNMFQNSMMSIFERQ

-73 LNQLDLEIVKDVAKN
+73 LNQLDLEIVRDVAKD

-102 LDKAIKDMK
+102 LDKSIKDMK

-130 IVDLDTKL
+130 IVALDTEL

-177 ELGFWITILEPV
+177 ELGFWVTILEPV
-189 TDENKNIIA
+189 TDGNKNIIA

-256 GEGDLS
+256 GEGDLN

-275 NTYFNNTIKKFNS
+275 NIYFNNTIKKFNR

-296 AEQVSTFSQE
+296 AEQVSTSSQE

-339 QKCLGIVQEMESKM
+339 QKCLEIVQEMESKM
-353 KEIKGDAKQV
+353 KEIKGAAKQV
-363 GNALED
+363 GNAVED
-369 MDQHSVEGKDLIKK
+369 MEQHSVEGKDLIKQ
-383 IVNQMKRIKY
+383 IVNQMIRIQD

-398 SSSIYALEVR
+398 PSSIYAFEVR

-436 SSCAGEMGEEFSGV
+436 SSCAGEMGGEFSGV

-474 TQAEAERAVRSIQKS
+474 TQAEAERAIRSIQKS
-489 SKEVESGITLV
+489 SKEVELGITLV

-515 SVTNQIKANSSNSRD
+515 SVTNQIKATSNHSSDILKDN
-530 VLENSQSIVQAV
+530 QTIVQFI
-542 NELSHIANTYECS
+542 NELSHIANTYVNS
-555 SSNVEIS
+555 SSNVETS
-562 MKEQEMYVQ
+562 MKEQELYVQ
-571 DIAELANSLN
+571 DIAELANSLK
-581 WISQELQEL
+581 WLSQELQEL
-590 IGGFKIK
+590 IREFKSK

>member
-1 MLLLCF
+1 
-7 CIVEIRKEKS
+7 

-73 LNQLDLEIVKDVAKN
+73 LNQLDLEIVKDVAKD

-130 IVDLDTKL
+130 IVALDTKL
-138 ANTVSVKPGEYYEQP
+138 ANTVSVKPGEDYEQP

-177 ELGFWITILEPV
+177 ELGFWVTILEPV

-203 LEASIIPLTKKN
+203 LDASIIPLTKKQ

-275 NTYFNNTIKKFNS
+275 NIYFNNTIKKFNS

-296 AEQVSTFSQE
+296 AEQVSTSSQE

-353 KEIKGDAKQV
+353 KEIKGAARQV

-369 MDQHSVEGKDLIKK
+369 MDQHSVEGKDLIKQ
-383 IVNQMKRIKY
+383 IVNQMKRIKD

-398 SSSIYALEVR
+398 SSSIYAVEVR

-450 ADEVRILAERTEAS
+450 ADEVRILAEITEAS

-530 VLENSQSIVQAV
+530 VLENSQSIVQIV

-562 MKEQEMYVQ
+562 MKEQELYVQ

-581 WISQELQEL
+581 WLSQELQGL
-590 IGGFKIK
+590 IGEFKSK

>member
-1 MLLLCF
+1 
-7 CIVEIRKEKS
+7 

-31 VLLTVLVI
+31 ILLTVLVI

-50 FNMFQSSMMSIFERQ
+50 FNMFQNSMMFIFERQ
-65 SFETGDAV
+65 SFETGDT
-73 LNQLDLEIVKDVAKN
+73 LINQLDLEIVRDVAKD

-102 LDKAIKDMK
+102 LDKAIKNMK

-130 IVDLDTKL
+130 LVALDTEL
-138 ANTVSVKPGEYYEQP
+138 ADTVSVKLGSVKAGDYYEHP
-153 TYWMKTYDKVIQTK
+153 THWKKTYNQVMKTK

-177 ELGFWITILEPV
+177 VLGTWVTILEPI
-189 TDENKNIIA
+189 TDENNNIIA

-203 LEASIIPLTKKN
+203 LDASIIPLTKKEFIVN
-215 FMIQGLL
+215 GLL

-229 IAITIQIFISRNSL
+229 IAITIQIFISRKSL

-275 NTYFNNTIKKFNS
+275 NIYFNNTIKKFNR

-296 AEQVSTFSQE
+296 AEQVSTSSQE
-306 LSVSTKEN
+306 LSVSTKAN

-320 IASAITGLNLGAHS
+320 IASATTGLNLGAHS

-339 QKCLGIVQEMESKM
+339 QKCLGIVQEM
-353 KEIKGDAKQV
+353 KEIKGAAKQV
-363 GNALED
+363 RNASED
-369 MDQHSVEGKDLIKK
+369 MEQHSGEGKDLIKQ
-383 IVNQMKRIKY
+383 IVNQMKRIQD

-398 SSSIYALEVR
+398 SSSMCALEAQ
-408 SKEIHEILTVITTI
+408 SKEISEILNVITI
-422 SNQTNSLALNASTE
+422 MSKQTNMLALNASTE
-436 SSCAGEMGEEFSGV
+436 ALCAGEMGKGFSV
-450 ADEVRILAERTEAS
+450 VSDEVRILAEKTEAS
-464 ARDIAKLIGE
+464 ARDIAKLIDE
-474 TQAEAERAVRSIQKS
+474 TQAEADEAVRSIQKG
-489 SKEVESGITLV
+489 SKEVELGITLV

-515 SVTNQIKANSSNSRD
+515 SVATQIQVASNNSSDILKDN
-530 VLENSQSIVQAV
+530 QTIVQIV
-542 NELSHIANTYECS
+542 NELSHIANTYVNS
-555 SSNVEIS
+555 SSNVETS
-562 MKEQEMYVQ
+562 MKEQELYVQ

-581 WISQELQEL
+581 WLSQELQEL
-590 IGGFKIK
+590 IGEFKSK

>member
-1 MLLLCF
+1 
-7 CIVEIRKEKS
+7 

-50 FNMFQSSMMSIFERQ
+50 FNMFQNSMMSIFERQ

-73 LNQLDLEIVKDVAKN
+73 LNQLDLEIVRDVAKD

-102 LDKAIKDMK
+102 LDKSIKDMK

-130 IVDLDTKL
+130 IVALGTEL

-177 ELGFWITILEPV
+177 ELGFWVTILEPV

-243 SPLKDLQEGLRKV
+243 LPLKDLQEGLRKV

-275 NTYFNNTIKKFNS
+275 NIYFNNTIKKFNR

-296 AEQVSTFSQE
+296 AEQVSTSSQE

-353 KEIKGDAKQV
+353 KEIKAAAKQV

-369 MDQHSVEGKDLIKK
+369 MEQHSVEGKDLIKQ
-383 IVNQMKRIKY
+383 IVNQMKRIQD

-398 SSSIYALEVR
+398 PSSIYAFEAR

-489 SKEVESGITLV
+489 SKEVELGITLV

-515 SVTNQIKANSSNSRD
+515 SVTNQIKATSNHSSDILKN
-530 VLENSQSIVQAV
+530 NQTIVQFI
-542 NELSHIANTYECS
+542 NELSHIANTYVNS
-555 SSNVEIS
+555 SSNVETSI
-562 MKEQEMYVQ
+562 KEQELYVQ

-581 WISQELQEL
+581 WLSQELQGL
-590 IGGFKIK
+590 IGEFKSK

>member
-1 MLLLCF
+1 MG
-7 CIVEIRKEKS
+7 
-17 MKKYWHK
+17 KYWHK

-31 VLLTVLVI
+31 ILLTVLVI
-39 LTLVGSMGALS
+39 LTLVGSIGALS

-73 LNQLDLEIVKDVAKN
+73 LNQLDLEIVRDVAKD

-102 LDKAIKDMK
+102 LDKSIKDMK
-111 SVGQTYVT
+111 SVGQTYAT

-130 IVDLDTKL
+130 IVALDTQL
-138 ANTVSVKPGEYYEQP
+138 ANTVSVKLGEYYEQP

-177 ELGFWITILEPV
+177 ELGFWVTILEPV

-203 LEASIIPLTKKN
+203 LDASIIPLTKKQ

-275 NTYFNNTIKKFNS
+275 NIYFNNTIKKFNS

-296 AEQVSTFSQE
+296 AEQVSTSSQE

-353 KEIKGDAKQV
+353 KEIKGATKQV

-369 MDQHSVEGKDLIKK
+369 MDQHSVEGKDLGKQ
-383 IVNQMKRIKY
+383 IVNQMKRIKD

-450 ADEVRILAERTEAS
+450 ADELRILAERTEAS

-474 TQAEAERAVRSIQKS
+474 TQAEAERAVKSIQKS

-515 SVTNQIKANSSNSRD
+515 SVTNQIKANSNNSSD
-530 VLENSQSIVQAV
+530 ILKDNQTIVQFV
-542 NELSHIANTYECS
+542 NELSHIANTYVNS
-555 SSNVEIS
+555 SSNVETS
-562 MKEQEMYVQ
+562 MKEQELYVQ

-581 WISQELQEL
+581 WLSQELQGL
-590 IGGFKIK
+590 IGEFKSK

>member
-1 MLLLCF
+1 
-7 CIVEIRKEKS
+7 

-50 FNMFQSSMMSIFERQ
+50 FNMFQNSMMSIFERQ

-73 LNQLDLEIVKDVAKN
+73 LNQLDLEIVRDLAKDL
-88 PTAQRVK
+88 TAQRVK

-102 LDKAIKDMK
+102 LDKSIKDMK

-130 IVDLDTKL
+130 IVALDTEL

-177 ELGFWITILEPV
+177 ELGFWVTILEPV

-203 LEASIIPLTKKN
+203 LDASIIPLTKKH

-262 IKLNERSDDIGIT
+262 IKLNERFDDIGIT

-320 IASAITGLNLGAHS
+320 IVSAITGLNLGAHS

-339 QKCLGIVQEMESKM
+339 QKCLGIVQEIESKM
-353 KEIKGDAKQV
+353 KEIKGAAKQV

-369 MDQHSVEGKDLIKK
+369 MEQHSVEGKDLIKQ
-383 IVNQMKRIKY
+383 ILNQMKRIQD

-398 SSSIYALEVR
+398 PSSIYALEAQ

-489 SKEVESGITLV
+489 SKEVELGITLV

-515 SVTNQIKANSSNSRD
+515 SVTNQIKATSNHSSDILKDN
-530 VLENSQSIVQAV
+530 QTIVQFI
-542 NELSHIANTYECS
+542 NELSHIANTYVNS
-555 SSNVEIS
+555 SSNVEKS
-562 MKEQEMYVQ
+562 MKEQELYVQ

-581 WISQELQEL
+581 WLSQELQGL
-590 IGGFKIK
+590 IGEFKSK

>member
-1 MLLLCF
+1 
-7 CIVEIRKEKS
+7 

-50 FNMFQSSMMSIFERQ
+50 FNMFQNSMMSIFERQ

-73 LNQLDLEIVKDVAKN
+73 LNQLDLEIVKDVAKD

-102 LDKAIKDMK
+102 LDKSIKDMK
-111 SVGQTYVT
+111 SVGQTYAT

-130 IVDLDTKL
+130 IVALDTQL

-177 ELGFWITILEPV
+177 ELGFWVTILEPV

-203 LEASIIPLTKKN
+203 LDASIIPLTKKQ

-275 NTYFNNTIKKFNS
+275 NIYFNNTIKKFNS

-353 KEIKGDAKQV
+353 KEIKGAAKQV

-369 MDQHSVEGKDLIKK
+369 MDQHSVEGKDLIKQ
-383 IVNQMKRIKY
+383 IVNQMKRIKD

-450 ADEVRILAERTEAS
+450 ADEVRILAGRTEAS

-515 SVTNQIKANSSNSRD
+515 SVTNQIKANSNHSSDILKDN
-530 VLENSQSIVQAV
+530 QTIVQFV
-542 NELSHIANTYECS
+542 NELSHIANTYVNS
-555 SSNVEIS
+555 SSNVETS
-562 MKEQEMYVQ
+562 MKEQELYVQ

-581 WISQELQEL
+581 WLSQELQGL
-590 IGGFKIK
+590 IGEFKSK

>member
-1 MLLLCF
+1 
-7 CIVEIRKEKS
+7 

-50 FNMFQSSMMSIFERQ
+50 FNMFQNSMMSIFERQ

-73 LNQLDLEIVKDVAKN
+73 LNQLDLEMVRDVAKD

-102 LDKAIKDMK
+102 LDKSIKDMK

-130 IVDLDTKL
+130 IVALDTEL

-177 ELGFWITILEPV
+177 ELGFWVTILEPV

-275 NTYFNNTIKKFNS
+275 NIYFNNTIKKFNK
-288 IIDKVRQT
+288 IIDKVRET
-296 AEQVSTFSQE
+296 AEQVSTSSQE

-320 IASAITGLNLGAHS
+320 IANAITGLNLGAHS

-353 KEIKGDAKQV
+353 EEIKGAAKQV

-369 MDQHSVEGKDLIKK
+369 MEQHSVEGKDLIKQ
-383 IVNQMKRIKY
+383 IVNQMKRIQD

-398 SSSIYALEVR
+398 SSSIYAFEAR

-450 ADEVRILAERTEAS
+450 ADEVHILAERTEVS

-489 SKEVESGITLV
+489 SKEVEVGITLV

-515 SVTNQIKANSSNSRD
+515 SVTNQIKATSNHSSEILTDN
-530 VLENSQSIVQAV
+530 QTIVQFI
-542 NELSHIANTYECS
+542 NELSHIANTYVNS
-555 SSNVEIS
+555 SSNVETS
-562 MKEQEMYVQ
+562 MKEQELYVQ

-581 WISQELQEL
+581 WLSQELQGL
-590 IGGFKIK
+590 IGEFKSK

>member
-1 MLLLCF
+1 
-7 CIVEIRKEKS
+7 

-39 LTLVGSMGALS
+39 MTLVGSMGALS
-50 FNMFQSSMMSIFERQ
+50 FNMFQNSMMFIFERQ
-65 SFETGDAV
+65 SFETGDT
-73 LNQLDLEIVKDVAKN
+73 LINQLDLEIVRDVAKD

-102 LDKAIKDMK
+102 LDRAIKNMK

-130 IVDLDTKL
+130 LVALDTEL
-138 ANTVSVKPGEYYEQP
+138 ADTVSVKLGSVKAGDYYEHP
-153 TYWMKTYDKVIQTK
+153 THWKKTYNQVMKTK

-177 ELGFWITILEPV
+177 VLGTWVTILEPI
-189 TDENKNIIA
+189 TDENNNIIA

-203 LEASIIPLTKKN
+203 LDASIIPLTKKE
-215 FMIQGLL
+215 FVVHGLL

-229 IAITIQIFISRNSL
+229 IAITIQIFISRKSL

-275 NTYFNNTIKKFNS
+275 NIYFNNTIKKFNK

-296 AEQVSTFSQE
+296 AEQVSTSSQE
-306 LSVSTKEN
+306 LSVSTKAN

-320 IASAITGLNLGAHS
+320 IASATTGLNLGAHS

-353 KEIKGDAKQV
+353 KEIKGAAKQV
-363 GNALED
+363 RNGSED
-369 MDQHSVEGKDLIKK
+369 MEQHSGEGKDLIKQ
-383 IVNQMKRIKY
+383 IVNQMKRIQD

-398 SSSIYALEVR
+398 SSSMCALEAQ
-408 SKEIHEILTVITTI
+408 SKEISEILNVITI
-422 SNQTNSLALNASTE
+422 MSKQTNMLALNTSTE
-436 SSCAGEMGEEFSGV
+436 ALCAGEMGKGFSV
-450 ADEVRILAERTEAS
+450 ISDEVRILAEKTEAS
-464 ARDIAKLIGE
+464 ARDIAKLVDE
-474 TQAEAERAVRSIQKS
+474 TQAEADEAVKSIQKI

-515 SVTNQIKANSSNSRD
+515 SVTSQIKVASNNSND
-530 VLENSQSIVQAV
+530 IIKDNQTIVQFV
-542 NELSHIANTYECS
+542 NELSHIANTYVNS
-555 SSNVEIS
+555 SSNVETS
-562 MKEQEMYVQ
+562 MKEQELYVQ

-581 WISQELQEL
+581 WLSQELQEL
-590 IGGFKIK
+590 IGEFKSK

>member
-1 MLLLCF
+1 
-7 CIVEIRKEKS
+7 

-50 FNMFQSSMMSIFERQ
+50 FNMFQNSMMSIFERQ

-73 LNQLDLEIVKDVAKN
+73 LNQLDLEIVRDVAKD

-102 LDKAIKDMK
+102 LNKSIKDMK

-119 GAKLNDKAELQ
+119 GAKLNEKAELQ
-130 IVDLDTKL
+130 IVALDTEL

-177 ELGFWITILEPV
+177 ELGFWVTILEPV

-275 NTYFNNTIKKFNS
+275 NIYFNNTIKKFNK
-288 IIDKVRQT
+288 IIDKVRET
-296 AEQVSTFSQE
+296 AEQVSTSSQE

-353 KEIKGDAKQV
+353 KEIKGAAKQV

-369 MDQHSVEGKDLIKK
+369 MEQHSVEGKDLIKQ
-383 IVNQMKRIKY
+383 IVNQMKRIQD

-398 SSSIYALEVR
+398 SSSIYAFEAR

-436 SSCAGEMGEEFSGV
+436 SSCAGEMGEEFAGV
-450 ADEVRILAERTEAS
+450 ADEVHILAERTKAS

-489 SKEVESGITLV
+489 SKEVEVGITLV

-515 SVTNQIKANSSNSRD
+515 SVTNQIKATSNHSSEILTDN
-530 VLENSQSIVQAV
+530 QTIVQFI
-542 NELSHIANTYECS
+542 NELSHIANTYVNS
-555 SSNVEIS
+555 SSNVETS
-562 MKEQEMYVQ
+562 MKEQELYVQ

-581 WISQELQEL
+581 WLSQELQGL
-590 IGGFKIK
+590 IGEFKSK